1 MTRKTVDLQH
11 GELPHK
17 PKPPIISFWEILL
30 CASYFLAVWLIPTS
44 WLDSGIGSVAFALAS
59 KVNPYLSEYSI
70 AFAAEPQYFIHCH
83 VLATWLLPSFSPYL
97 EIRRNGG
104 RSVHAE
110 HFHRQFERFGGWFYY
125 LAFNCIF
132 LIPLYFGMYWMVDY
146 PLDGP
151 GEKGVWIGM
160 VSLYA
165 MLQGGMLGAT
175 IYLCYMI
182 FYSAFFARRQSD
194 ELRRNKW

>member
-1 MTRKTVDLQH
+1 MKARTPEKSEQAPQPNALA
-11 GELPHK
+11 
-17 PKPPIISFWEILL
+17 ISFPMIALI
-30 CASYFLAVWLIPTS
+30 ASYFLAVWLIPTS
-44 WLDSGIGSVAFALAS
+44 WLDSGIGSIAFALAN
-59 KVNPYLSEYSI
+59 KINPYLSEYSI

-83 VLATWLLPSFSPYL
+83 VLATWLLASFFPYL

-110 HFHRQFERFGGWFYY
+110 HFHRLFERFGGWFYY
-125 LAFNCIF
+125 LIFNCIF

-151 GEKGVWIGM
+151 GERGVWIGT

-182 FYSAFFARRQSD
+182 FYSAFFCEEAKR
-194 ELRRNKW
+194 